1 MGLLDSV
8 IGSVLNGGSAG
19 IGAGTPPGAA
29 PGAQPSGGAAG
40 GLGGLLGGLGGLGAL
55 AGVLGPMLTAPDG
68 PVGGLPGLARKFS
81 DAGLGHL
88 VESWI
93 GKGANLPVSGGQVQD
108 ALGGDL
114 LGTIAAKV
122 GMDAAQLREMA
133 AQWLPQIVDR
143 LTPDGHLPPEGS
155 APGSGDL
162 LGALGGLL
170 QKR

>member
-8 IGSVLNGGSAG
+8 IGSVLKGGTEG
-19 IGAGTPPGAA
+19 IGAGAA
-29 PGAQPSGGAAG
+29 PGAAPPG
-40 GLGGLLGGLGGLGAL
+40 GLGGMLGGLGGLGGLGAL
-55 AGVLGPMLTAPDG
+55 AAVLGPMLTAPDG

-81 DAGLGHL
+81 EAGLGPIFA
-88 VESWI
+88 SWI
-93 GKGANLPVSGGQVQD
+93 GKGENLPVSGGQVQD

-114 LGTIAAKV
+114 IGSIAAKV

-143 LTPDGHLPPEGS
+143 LTPEGRLPAEGG

-162 LGALGGLL
+162 LGALGSLL
-170 QKR
+170 QKK

>member
-8 IGSVLNGGSAG
+8 LGSVLKGGSEG
-19 IGAGTPPGAA
+19 IGAGTPPGGPSAA
-29 PGAQPSGGAAG
+29 PGGAGLG

-55 AGVLGPMLTAPDG
+55 ASVLGPMLTAPDG

-81 DAGLGHL
+81 DAGLGSIF
-88 VESWI
+88 ESWI

-114 LGTIAAKV
+114 IGSIAAKV

-143 LTPDGHLPPEGS
+143 LTPDGHLPAEGS
-155 APGSGDL
+155 APAGSGDL
-162 LGALGGLL
+162 LGTLGSLL
-170 QKR
+170 QKK